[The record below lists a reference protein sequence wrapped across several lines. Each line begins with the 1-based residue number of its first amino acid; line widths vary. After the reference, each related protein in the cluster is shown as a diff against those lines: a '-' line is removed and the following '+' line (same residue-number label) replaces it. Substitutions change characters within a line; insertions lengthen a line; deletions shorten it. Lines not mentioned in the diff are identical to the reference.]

1 MIRVQDAWAHYG
13 GGPTVLRGA
22 DLEVAPGT
30 VTCLVGRNGSGKSTL
45 LRCAKGRFPLDRG
58 RVEVD
63 DLDPAANPRWAR
75 AVSAMTGYVA
85 QDPEDQLVAST
96 VFDEVAFGPCNLG
109 LSRVEVTS
117 RTERALEAARLT
129 GRAHAPVSTLSG
141 GQAQRLAV
149 AGVLAMDPSYL
160 LLDEVSAHLD
170 EGSRRDLETVLSH
183 CTRRGMGQA
192 WATHRPEEVLAAD
205 VVVLVEDGGTPWRGT
220 VDGFVADS
228 SLWERAGMGERR
240 LLHYARSLQDSGFDP
255 RLVLDAGAAAR
266 ILGRGPANT
275 SPKTLRP
282 AEGPGLEAKGVSVS
296 LGGAEVLHG
305 ADLVVPRG
313 RVVLVVGPSGSG
325 KTTLARVCAGLVE
338 PDGGTVSLAGAPV
351 RPGAVGLCF
360 QRPEDQFFCDTVLED
375 VAFGPSQPPFQRS
388 GARERAEKALT
399 AAQVDPR
406 LWDRHPSEL
415 SGGERRLAAVA
426 AVVARPCDA
435 YVFDE
440 PTAGLD
446 GPARRALRSL
456 VGRLAAS
463 GAAVAV
469 VSHEVEEWS
478 AVADSMAVVDD
489 GRTLW
494 QGPCGTVEAYGALA
508 RASMPPSATVALE
521 AALQGAA
528 S

>member
-1 MIRVQDAWAHYG
+1 MIRVHDAWAHYG
-13 GGPTVLRGA
+13 DGPAVLCGA
-22 DLEVAPGT
+22 SLAVAPGT

-45 LRCAKGRFPLDRG
+45 LRSVKGRVPLDRG
-58 RVEVD
+58 SVEVD
-63 DLDPAANPRWAR
+63 GLDPAASRRWAR

-96 VFDEVAFGPCNLG
+96 VFDEAAFGPCNLC
-109 LSRVEVTS
+109 LAPEEVLG
-117 RTERALEAARLT
+117 RTRRALEVT
-129 GRAHAPVSTLSG
+129 GLSDVAQAPVSTLSG

-149 AGVLAMDPSYL
+149 AGVLAMDPAYL

-170 EGSRRDLETVLSH
+170 EGGRRGLEQVLDR
-183 CTRRGMGQA
+183 CARRGMGQV
-192 WATHRPEEVLAAD
+192 WATHRPEEVLVVD
-205 VVVLVEDGGTPWRGT
+205 EVVLVEGGRTPWHGT

-240 LLHYARSLQDSGFDP
+240 LLHYARSLQESGFDP
-255 RLVLDAGAAAR
+255 RLVLDAAVAAR
-266 ILGRGPANT
+266 LLGKAMGPGPRGAQ
-275 SPKTLRP
+275 RP
-282 AEGPGLEAKGVSVS
+282 HRGPGLEVKGLHVS
-296 LGGAEVLHG
+296 LGRSEVLHG
-305 ADLVVPRG
+305 ASLTVPRG
-313 RVVLVVGPSGSG
+313 NVVLVAGPSGSG
-325 KTTLARVCAGLVE
+325 KTTLARACAGLVE
-338 PDGGTVSLAGAPV
+338 PDGGSVSLGGAAV

-360 QRPEDQFFCDTVLED
+360 QRPEDQFFCDTVIED
-375 VAFGPSQPPFQRS
+375 AAFGPSQPPFDRS
-388 GARERAEKALT
+388 GARQRAEKAL
-399 AAQVDPR
+399 AATGVDPR
-406 LWDRHPSEL
+406 LWGRHPSEL

-446 GPARRALRSL
+446 GPARQALRAL

-478 AVADSMAVVDD
+478 TVADSLALVEG

-494 QGPCGTVEAYGALA
+494 QGPCGTVEAFEALG
-508 RASMPPSATVALE
+508 RASMTPSATVALE
-521 AALQGAA
+521 AALRGVA